1 MGAFIIPLL
10 IISKL
15 QTLIIRVE
23 QSSCKFFQKTA
34 SAKGLFSE
42 FSEDNNSVAPKYTQ
56 SYIIII
62 YFYSE

>member
-23 QSSCKFFQKTA
+23 QSICKFFQKTA
-34 SAKGLFSE
+34 LKSGLKKASR
-42 FSEDNNSVAPKYTQ
+42 
-56 SYIIII
+56 
-62 YFYSE
+62 